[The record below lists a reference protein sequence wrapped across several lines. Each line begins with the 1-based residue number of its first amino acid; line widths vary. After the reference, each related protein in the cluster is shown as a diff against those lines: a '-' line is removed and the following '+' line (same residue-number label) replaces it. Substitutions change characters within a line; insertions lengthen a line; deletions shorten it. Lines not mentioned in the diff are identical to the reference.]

1 MVYNPCLPQ
10 PAVTGLTSF
19 TGIRGSVPKRVH
31 TNPLSLLKNSLEGQ
45 DLWTVTGIIST
56 KDSLIYDTKVH
67 LSDRPILVVNWAS
80 LEPSDLTLGS
90 VLAGNPS
97 SVPGQSERRGGA
109 HYMRKKPG
117 KVLEI
122 IQEEAFR

>member
-1 MVYNPCLPQ
+1 MVCKPCLPQ

-45 DLWTVTGIIST
+45 DLWTVIGIIST
-56 KDSLIYDTKVH
+56 KDSLIYDIKVH
-67 LSDRPILVVNWAS
+67 LSDRPTLVNWAS
-80 LEPSDLTLGS
+80 LEPSYFTLGS

-97 SVPGQSERRGGA
+97 SVPGQSERGGGA

-122 IQEEAFR
+122 IQEEALQ